1 MNKFIYILF
10 LLVLFGCNT
19 SKKASKNI
27 AYKTDSE
34 TAINTVL
41 TSKIDSF
48 SYELISNIIDS
59 TWVVEIE
66 TTLITSVIDYDSLG
80 NKKREQTVTENKKQ
94 TNKKSVVQ
102 KSDSLSVADKV
113 SEVKDSTEYSDKKKS
128 DLTLV
133 EKQEYAATNGIR
145 WYKFIIPSVILV
157 IALLFYFK
165 IIKINW

>member
-1 MNKFIYILF
+1 MNKFVYILF

-19 SKKASKNI
+19 SKKASKNV
-27 AYKTDSE
+27 AYKADSE

-80 NKKREQTVTENKKQ
+80 NKKREQTVTEN
-94 TNKKSVVQ
+94 T
-102 KSDSLSVADKV
+102 
-113 SEVKDSTEYSDKKKS
+113 
-128 DLTLV
+128 
-133 EKQEYAATNGIR
+133 I
-145 WYKFIIPSVILV
+145 
-157 IALLFYFK
+157 
-165 IIKINW
+165 

>member
-1 MNKFIYILF
+1 MNKFVYILF
-10 LLVLFGCNT
+10 LFVLFGCNT

-34 TAINTVL
+34 TATNTVL

-48 SYELISNIIDS
+48 SY
-59 TWVVEIE
+59 E

-80 NKKREQTVTENKKQ
+80 HKKREQTITENKKQ
-94 TNKKSVVQ
+94 TSKKSVVQ

-128 DLTLV
+128 YLTLV